1 MCCCTGYVRVSREG
15 FCGDCGTTL
24 FVSKALNGGENH
36 GTYRAFRRARAI
48 RNPPNPMEMG
58 AGKALIAAGSA
69 ALAAIALRRL
79 LFSEPTAPKPTS
91 SELTSSKRPSPKSPP
106 SSPGAP
112 AWYVAPSLVFH
123 GVFNVCIASVSHIPS
138 YGVTPLCLRK
148 LILGSTFGLWL
159 IQHVDPYLERIGVP
173 RSLMRKVYAACGF
186 VAVPGLVL
194 HNAALCCAFPPL
206 QGTALVLLG
215 MVIPAAY
222 GLLYCAV
229 SGSTQAPMTM
239 DEISAHLHRSESWW
253 VHALGD
259 IAFCSYGCLVLALLP
274 AEARAAY
281 LGEGVRVYRVPPVW
295 LSLGV

>member
-1 MCCCTGYVRVSREG
+1 MRLRGIYGYPGKGSVVTVRRLCS
-15 FCGDCGTTL
+15 
-24 FVSKALNGGENH
+24 SGEAH
-36 GTYRAFRRARAI
+36 GTIHHAGLRIRRASA
-48 RNPPNPMEMG
+48 PNPMETG
-58 AGKALIAAGSA
+58 AAAGKALIAAGSA
-69 ALAAIALRRL
+69 TLAAIALRRL
-79 LFSEPTAPKPTS
+79 LFSHSEPTSPKPAS
-91 SELTSSKRPSPKSPP
+91 SELASSKRPSPKSPP

-186 VAVPGLVL
+186 VVVPGLVL
-194 HNAALCCAFPPL
+194 HNAALYCAFPPL

-239 DEISAHLHRSESWW
+239 DEISTHLHRNESWW

-259 IAFCSYGCLVLALLP
+259 IAFCAYGCLVLALLP

-295 LSLGV
+295 LSLGD